1 MTRKI
6 LAALL
11 VLALSPFAE
20 AKGIAVRFVDIVME
34 GVTPGTSVNLR
45 VYKNLPLVVIN
56 TDDEDMDVAVDVVLP
71 DAKEMK
77 EGYEPIPDPTWIKV
91 IPDRYHLGPRAS
103 ASSDV
108 IITVPDDPKHIG
120 KHYEAIIWSHS
131 DNKNKHIPGG
141 GVFLEVGMRSR
152 VRMSIGTQGPA
163 SLARER
169 ALKKL
174 ATINTNF
181 SVNPDNLFV
190 SGIPQGKTVDLK
202 AEKKASFK
210 VINQSDDPVELKFK
224 PAPPDPNIRPQ
235 AGYEY
240 VPDPK
245 WVELTPKMT
254 IPGNAIKEI
263 KAKVTVPE
271 DPQYKGKKYMFLIQ
285 TTLADESLPLIYF
298 NMLYVSID

>member
-1 MTRKI
+1 MKKVIT
-6 LAALL
+6 LSL
-11 VLALSPFAE
+11 VLLLAPGAW

-34 GVTPGTSVNLR
+34 RVAPGTNVNLR

-56 TDDEDMDVAVDVVLP
+56 NDDEDMDVAVEVVLP
-71 DAKEMK
+71 DPKEMK

-108 IITVPDDPKHIG
+108 IISIPDDPKYIN

-131 DNKNKHIPGG
+131 DNKNKRLLGG

-152 VRMSIGTQGPA
+152 VRMSIGTEGPA
-163 SLARER
+163 TLARER

-190 SGIPQGKTVDLK
+190 SDIPLGKTTDLK
-202 AEKKASFK
+202 ADKKASFK
-210 VINQSDDPVELKFK
+210 VINQSDEGVDLKF
-224 PAPPDPNIRPQ
+224 AAVAQDPNIRPQ

-240 VPDPK
+240 APDPK
-245 WVELTPKMT
+245 WLELTPKLSV
-254 IPGNAIKEI
+254 PGNAIKEV
-263 KAKVTVPE
+263 KAKITVPD
-271 DPQYKGKKYMFLIQ
+271 DPQYHGKKYMFLVQ

-298 NMLYVSID
+298 NMLYVTIP